1 MSSKKLVQKNTNVQL
16 PQLKV
21 EKPQAT
27 EESNKA
33 EQAAEEESRKSLK
46 VITKDDAAY
55 KSQFKPPHQR
65 QVAPADNLSSYNGIY
80 KSIGSRIAHQQN
92 NNNSA
97 FQLYNNTS
105 SEDSQMG
112 TVLNEL
118 RINNR
123 LLTEVLDKVEVH
135 NKMLSIL
142 IKDYQLNKVDKKSM
156 IEAEEGANNVQLY
169 YNLIG
174 KGPDETITKKDLQ
187 LFLKDNDVEYRYQ
200 LVLDTSVEQPLV
212 KERNFSLSITIADM
226 SGKLVVN
233 SNRIL
238 LSINIYTA
246 DNPPAKVKRN
256 TTGNDILKGHKD
268 NMMIDGKC
276 VIQKL
281 QIKEVTSHFRSGM
294 VFLVIQPHKKNFNP
308 LIVDDKNFIDYRFIK
323 PLIIEN
329 IRVKAKITKRAN
341 ESFLS

>member
-1 MSSKKLVQKNTNVQL
+1 M
-16 PQLKV
+16 PQPKS
-21 EKPQAT
+21 EKQAALEDGGKPELAT
-27 EESNKA
+27 EEEA
-33 EQAAEEESRKSLK
+33 RKSLK
-46 VITKDDAAY
+46 LVTKEDVAF

-65 QVAPADNLSSYNGIY
+65 QVAPADNMSSYNGIY
-80 KSIGSRIAHQQN
+80 KSIGSRIAHQQTN
-92 NNNSA
+92 SNSA
-97 FQLYNNTS
+97 FQLYNNNNA
-105 SEDSQMG
+105 EDPQMS

-156 IEAEEGANNVQLY
+156 IETEEGANNVQLY

-187 LFLKDNDVEYRYQ
+187 LFLKDNDVDYRFQ
-200 LVLDTSVEQPLV
+200 LVLDTPIEQPLV
-212 KERNFSLSITIADM
+212 KERNFALSITIADM
-226 SGKLVVN
+226 GGKPVLN
-233 SNRIL
+233 SNKIL

-246 DNPPAKVKRN
+246 DNPPVKVKRN

-268 NMMIDGKC
+268 NMLIDGKC
-276 VIQKL
+276 MIQKL
-281 QIKEVTSHFRSGM
+281 QIKEVTSHFRSGT

-308 LIVDDKNFIDYRFIK
+308 LIVDDKTFIDYRFIK

-329 IRVKAKITKRAN
+329 IRVKAKITKRTN